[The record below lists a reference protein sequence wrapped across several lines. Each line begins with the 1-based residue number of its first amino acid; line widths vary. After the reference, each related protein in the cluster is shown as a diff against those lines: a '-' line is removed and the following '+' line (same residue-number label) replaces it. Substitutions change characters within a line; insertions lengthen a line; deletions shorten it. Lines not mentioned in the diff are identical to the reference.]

1 MKTIWSSTVPC
12 KIGKKIEYTIY
23 NNRGTEI
30 KCKSSMI
37 QDECETH
44 IAESLIRLNGTKT
57 LSYNNRRKK
66 GT

>member
-30 KCKSSMI
+30 KCKSSMS
-37 QDECETH
+37 QDE
-44 IAESLIRLNGTKT
+44 
-57 LSYNNRRKK
+57 
-66 GT
+66 